1 MRSSE
6 EAGGN
11 PEGLR
16 EARSPEGFGEVGHD
30 PKVLEA
36 SGGDLEGLK

>member
-11 PEGLR
+11 HEGLR
-16 EARSPEGFGEVGHD
+16 EARSPEGCGEVGHD
-30 PKVLEA
+30 PKVLEE
-36 SGGDLEGLK
+36 SGSDPEGLK